1 MYGEWSLHPCKS
13 QLLQQ
18 NWADK
23 LIAQISV
30 DNEIQTPL
38 LMVP

>member
-1 MYGEWSLHPCKS
+1 MESGHFTHVSFSFHSKIG
-13 QLLQQ
+13 
-18 NWADK
+18 